1 MERGSPTDA
10 LSNQTDALST
20 PTDALSIPTDVL
32 STPIDALSTPTDV
45 LSTSADALSTPTDQV
60 SLRLVGARVWSEA
73 VPLQRGALLKVRVQ
87 LPVRGLGGDGTKG
100 SQSGLYPE
108 PLTLNPTP

>member
-1 MERGSPTDA
+1 VRLVGASVERGSPTDA
-10 LSNQTDALST
+10 LFTPTGVLSSPTDVLFTSTDALST
-20 PTDALSIPTDVL
+20 QTYVLSISTDALS
-32 STPIDALSTPTDV
+32 
-45 LSTSADALSTPTDQV
+45 TSTDQV